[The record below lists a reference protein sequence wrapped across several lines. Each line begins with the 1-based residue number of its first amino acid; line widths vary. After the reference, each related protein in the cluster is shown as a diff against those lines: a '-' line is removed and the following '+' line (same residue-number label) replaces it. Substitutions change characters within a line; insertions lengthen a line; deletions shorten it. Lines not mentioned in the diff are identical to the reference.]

1 MKRRSTDWKKVFA
14 SFISDKRLISKT
26 YNTIQ
31 LSNKNKQTDWLKNGQ
46 KIWIDFF
53 VKEDLQMANKYMKRS
68 LTSLVI
74 REMQNYNDVSP
85 HPVRMSIINVA
96 TPSLLETE
104 HPSVEQKKHPQTR
117 YICLRTVILE
127 TTRCF

>member
-85 HPVRMSIINVA
+85 HPVRMSI
-96 TPSLLETE
+96 T
-104 HPSVEQKKHPQTR
+104 KKTR
-117 YICLRTVILE
+117 NDKCWWGCRKREPAWTVGKK
-127 TTRCF
+127 